1 MDSHNDFVD
10 IFHNTNRLFLDMT
23 AAEFVIAIREMTPD
37 ESKFSMM
44 PEGFAQIYL
53 GDLFIGDKKGHIIT
67 EPNDAVI
74 DLINNHD
81 VSKLTIMIFSFVKSD
96 ELRETDRFIYFG
108 WREAFPLAILKKTG
122 EIVEID
128 WADDKR
134 IMSYIAKDQQSYLDL
149 LFALQEN
156 SLSTLFSE
164 TQKWDMEHLVNIAG
178 GSKYQHHLMEL
189 LS

>member
-1 MDSHNDFVD
+1 
-10 IFHNTNRLFLDMT
+10 MT
-23 AAEFVIAIREMTPD
+23 AAEFVIAIRSITPN
-37 ESKFSMM
+37 ESEFSMM

-53 GDLFIGDKKGHIIT
+53 GDLFIGDKKKYSIT
-67 EPNDAVI
+67 EPKDAVI
-74 DLINNHD
+74 DLINNYD

-96 ELRETDRFIYFG
+96 DLRKTDRFIYFG
-108 WREAFPLAILKKTG
+108 WREAFPLAILKETG

-128 WADDKR
+128 WSDDER
-134 IMSYIAKDQQSYLDL
+134 IMSYIATDQQSYLDL

-156 SLSTLFSE
+156 NLLTLFSK

-178 GSKYQHHLMEL
+178 GSKYKENLLDL

>member
-1 MDSHNDFVD
+1 
-10 IFHNTNRLFLDMT
+10 MT
-23 AAEFVIAIREMTPD
+23 AAEFVTAIRAITPN
-37 ESKFSMM
+37 ESELSMM

-53 GDLFIGDKKGHIIT
+53 GELHIGDKKGHRIT

-74 DLINNHD
+74 DLINNYD

-96 ELRETDRFIYFG
+96 DLRETDRFIYFG
-108 WREAFPLAILKKTG
+108 WREAFPLAILKATG

-128 WADDKR
+128 WADDER
-134 IMSYIAKDQQSYLDL
+134 IMSYIATDQQSYLDL

-156 SLSTLFSE
+156 NLSTLFSE
-164 TQKWDMEHLVNIAG
+164 TQKWDMEHLVNITG
-178 GSKYQHHLMEL
+178 DSKYQPHLMDL

>member
-1 MDSHNDFVD
+1 
-10 IFHNTNRLFLDMT
+10 MT
-23 AAEFVIAIREMTPD
+23 AAEFVIAIRSITPN
-37 ESKFSMM
+37 ESEFSMM

-53 GDLFIGDKKGHIIT
+53 GDLFIGDKKEYSIT
-67 EPNDAVI
+67 EPKDAVI
-74 DLINNHD
+74 DLTNNYD

-96 ELRETDRFIYFG
+96 DLRKTDRFIYFG
-108 WREAFPLAILKKTG
+108 WREAFPLTILKETG

-128 WADDKR
+128 WSDDER
-134 IMSYIAKDQQSYLDL
+134 IMSYIATDQQSYLDL

-156 SLSTLFSE
+156 NLLTLFSK

-178 GSKYQHHLMEL
+178 GSKYKENLLDL

>member
-1 MDSHNDFVD
+1 
-10 IFHNTNRLFLDMT
+10 MT
-23 AAEFVIAIREMTPD
+23 AAEFVIAIRSITPN
-37 ESKFSMM
+37 ESEFSMM

-53 GDLFIGDKKGHIIT
+53 GDLFIGDKKEYSIT
-67 EPNDAVI
+67 EPKDAVI
-74 DLINNHD
+74 DLINNYD

-96 ELRETDRFIYFG
+96 DLRKTDRFIYFG
-108 WREAFPLAILKKTG
+108 WREAFPLAILKETG

-128 WADDKR
+128 WADDER
-134 IMSYIAKDQQSYLDL
+134 IMSYIATDQQSYLDL

-156 SLSTLFSE
+156 NLSTLFSK

-178 GSKYQHHLMEL
+178 GSKYKENLLDL

>member
-1 MDSHNDFVD
+1 
-10 IFHNTNRLFLDMT
+10 MT
-23 AAEFVIAIREMTPD
+23 AAEFVTAIRAITPN
-37 ESKFSMM
+37 ESEFSMM

-53 GDLFIGDKKGHIIT
+53 GELHIGDKKGHRIT

-74 DLINNHD
+74 DLINNYD

-96 ELRETDRFIYFG
+96 DLRETDRFIYFG
-108 WREAFPLAILKKTG
+108 WREAFG

-128 WADDKR
+128 WSDDER
-134 IMSYIAKDQQSYLDL
+134 IMSYIATDQQSYLDL

-156 SLSTLFSE
+156 NLSTLFSK

-178 GSKYQHHLMEL
+178 DSKYQPHLMDL

>member
-1 MDSHNDFVD
+1 
-10 IFHNTNRLFLDMT
+10 MT
-23 AAEFVIAIREMTPD
+23 AAEFVTAIREITPN
-37 ESKFSMM
+37 ESELSMM

-53 GDLFIGDKKGHIIT
+53 GDLFIGDKKGHIII

-74 DLINNHD
+74 DLINNYD

-108 WREAFPLAILKKTG
+108 WREAFPLAILKGTG
-122 EIVEID
+122 EIAEID

-178 GSKYQHHLMEL
+178 GSKYRAQLTDL
-189 LS
+189 LSQSV

>member
-1 MDSHNDFVD
+1 
-10 IFHNTNRLFLDMT
+10 MT
-23 AAEFVIAIREMTPD
+23 AAEFVIAIRSITPN
-37 ESKFSMM
+37 ESEFSMM

-53 GDLFIGDKKGHIIT
+53 GDLFIGDKKKYSIT
-67 EPNDAVI
+67 EPKDAVI
-74 DLINNHD
+74 DLINNYD

-96 ELRETDRFIYFG
+96 DLRKTDRFIYFG
-108 WREAFPLAILKKTG
+108 WREAFPLAILKETG

-128 WADDKR
+128 WSDDER
-134 IMSYIAKDQQSYLDL
+134 IMSYIATDQQSYLDI

-156 SLSTLFSE
+156 NLLTLFSK

-178 GSKYQHHLMEL
+178 GSKYKENLLDL

>member
-1 MDSHNDFVD
+1 
-10 IFHNTNRLFLDMT
+10 MT
-23 AAEFVIAIREMTPD
+23 AAEFVTAIREITPD

-74 DLINNHD
+74 NLINNYD

-96 ELRETDRFIYFG
+96 DLRETDRFIYFG

-122 EIVEID
+122 EVVEID

-164 TQKWDMEHLVNIAG
+164 TQKWDMENLVNIAG

-189 LS
+189 LP